1 EVNSLMQQVPDYYGL
16 EVLARSVICAHLKD
30 HYYRFMHIRINVFE
44 STAPRHVLNMIT
56 LGAIAL
62 GAMGPVTMAGQ
73 TVDVVGAAVVGA
85 VAAKKG
91 MGKYVVAATDELGE
105 DFHKLILSQEP
116 F

>member
-1 EVNSLMQQVPDYYGL
+1 MQQVPDYYGL
-16 EVLARSVICAHLKD
+16 EVVAGLLQATGHAVAVKRVEKVEENDC
-30 HYYRFMHIRINVFE
+30 YVVFQV
-44 STAPRHVLNMIT
+44 SYMIT

-62 GAMGPVTMAGQ
+62 GAMGPVTAAGQ
-73 TVDVVGAAVVGA
+73 IVDVVGATVVGA
-85 VAAKKG
+85 VATKKG